1 MDREKLNK
9 AIELR
14 NEIDGLKDIL
24 AFHDQPLVT
33 AEVESIRIARDGS
46 YGVPGKNFRIHP
58 ELSCM
63 IIGLVRERL
72 AELEREFERL

>member
-1 MDREKLNK
+1 MNEEKFNK
-9 AIELR
+9 AIALR
-14 NEIDGLKDIL
+14 SEIDGLRDML

-33 AEVESIRIARDGS
+33 AEVESIRIGRDGS
-46 YGVPGKNFRIHP
+46 YGVPEKNFRIHP
-58 ELSCM
+58 ELSCR